1 MSHRT
6 MSPDTE
12 ESASSTARE
21 KARANL
27 RLYEEQKTP
36 DLFEMAWGRFRQDT
50 LAMVGSAVLIVLVLI
65 AACAPLLSRYVT
77 RFTPEEIE
85 LGATLKPP
93 GYRQSETEPVHWLG
107 TDELG
112 RDVLTRA
119 MYGGRVSLYVSF
131 LTVAISLTFGTVVG
145 ACAGFYGGLIDNLL
159 MRFVDIILSI
169 PGLFL
174 LILISVV
181 FHPGV
186 TGLAFVIAS
195 LSWMGTSRLVRGE
208 FLALKARDFVD
219 AAKVVGVKNS
229 RIIFRHILPN
239 ATSPI
244 IVAATLALGNVILTE
259 AALSFLALGVQPPT
273 PSWGNML
280 NNAQQYLYRGPFL
293 IIIPGFFIFITVLAG
308 NLMGNGLRDALDPKT
323 RR

>member
-1 MSHRT
+1 MT
-6 MSPDTE
+6 AEVLGTP
-12 ESASSTARE
+12 SA
-21 KARANL
+21 ARAKAL
-27 RLYEEQKTP
+27 AQMRLAQQQSTP
-36 DLFEMAWGRFRQDT
+36 GLLEMAWQRFRRDK
-50 LAMVGSAVLIVLVLI
+50 LAMAGTAVLILLVAVSLS
-65 AACAPLLSRYVT
+65 APLLARYVT
-77 RFTPEEIE
+77 GYTPEQIE
-85 LGATLKPP
+85 LAGTLKPP
-93 GYRQSETEPVHWLG
+93 GARSSDDARVHWLG

-119 MYGGRVSLYVSF
+119 IYGGRVSLYVSL
-131 LTVAISLTFGTVVG
+131 LTVLISLTLGTVTG
-145 ACAGFYGGLIDNLL
+145 AIAGFYGSWADNVL
-159 MRFVDIILSI
+159 MRFVDVMLSI

-181 FHPGV
+181 FRPGV

-219 AAKVVGVKNS
+219 AAKVVGARNS

-244 IVAATLALGNVILTE
+244 IVSATLALGGVILTE

-280 NNAQQYLYRGPFL
+280 TNAQQYLYRAPYL
-293 IIIPGFFIFITVLAG
+293 IVIPGFFIFVTVLSG
-308 NLMGNGLRDALDPKT
+308 NLMGNGLRDALDPKM

>member
-1 MSHRT
+1 MSAEGIQDTHRQ
-6 MSPDTE
+6 
-12 ESASSTARE
+12 ARE
-21 KARANL
+21 KALAQL
-27 RLYEEQKTP
+27 KLYEEQETP
-36 DLFEMAWGRFRQDT
+36 GLLEMAWQRFRRDK
-50 LAMVGSAVLIVLVLI
+50 LAMAGGAVLIVLVTI
-65 AACAPLLSRYVT
+65 ALCAPLLSRYVT
-77 RFTPEEIE
+77 RFTPEQVE
-85 LGATLKPP
+85 LGAPLKPP
-93 GYRQSETEPVHWLG
+93 GFHKSPDQPKHWLG

-119 MYGGRVSLYVSF
+119 IYGGRVSLYVSF
-131 LTVAISLTFGTVVG
+131 LTVLISLTVGTVVG
-145 ACAGFYGGLIDNLL
+145 AVAGYYGGVVDMIL
-159 MRFVDIILSI
+159 MRFVDIMLSI
-169 PGLFL
+169 PALFL

-208 FLALKARDFVD
+208 FMALKARDFVD
-219 AAKVVGVKNS
+219 AARVVGARNS
-229 RIIFRHILPN
+229 QIIFRHILPN

-244 IVAATLALGNVILTE
+244 IVSATLALGGVILTE

-280 NNAQQYLYRGPFL
+280 TKAQQYLYSAPYL
-293 IIIPGFFIFITVLAG
+293 IVIPGFFIFITVLSG
-308 NLMGNGLRDALDPKT
+308 NLMGNGLRDALDPKM

>member
-1 MSHRT
+1 MSAET
-6 MSPDTE
+6 IGTVPG
-12 ESASSTARE
+12 TARE
-21 KARANL
+21 RALANL

-36 DLFEMAWGRFRQDT
+36 GLVEMAWQRFRQDR
-50 LAMVGSAVLIVLVLI
+50 LAMIGAAVLILLI
-65 AACAPLLSRYVT
+65 LLSVGAPLLSKHVT
-77 RFTPEEIE
+77 KFTPEEIE
-85 LGATLKPP
+85 LGAILKAP
-93 GYRQSETEPVHWLG
+93 GYQRSDDEPVHWLG

-119 MYGGRVSLYVSF
+119 IYGGRVSLYVSF
-131 LTVAISLTFGTVVG
+131 LTVVIALSVGTLVG
-145 ACAGFYGGLIDNLL
+145 AIAGFYGGMVEALL
-159 MRFVDIILSI
+159 MRFVDIVLSI

-195 LSWMGTSRLVRGE
+195 LSWMGASRLVRGE

-219 AAKVVGVKNS
+219 AAKVVGAKPS
-229 RIIFRHILPN
+229 HIIFRHILPN

-280 NNAQQYLYRGPFL
+280 NKAQQYLYSAPHL
-293 IIIPGFFIFITVLAG
+293 IVIPGFFIFVTVLAG
-308 NLMGNGLRDALDPKT
+308 NLMGNGLRDALDPRM
-323 RR
+323 RRG

>member
-1 MSHRT
+1 M
-6 MSPDTE
+6 
-12 ESASSTARE
+12 ARV
-21 KARANL
+21 
-27 RLYEEQKTP
+27 RLQEEQRTP
-36 DLFEMAWGRFRQDT
+36 GLVEMAWQRFRRDK
-50 LAMVGSAVLIVLVLI
+50 LAMVGAAVLLFLVLLSLS
-65 AACAPLLSRYVT
+65 APLVSRYVT

-85 LGATLKPP
+85 LGAILKPP
-93 GYRQSETEPVHWLG
+93 GFQKAPDQPVHWLG

-119 MYGGRVSLYVSF
+119 VYGGRVSLYVSF
-131 LTVAISLTFGTVVG
+131 LTVVISVTVGTLVG
-145 ACAGFYGGLIDNLL
+145 AVAGFYGGVVDTIL
-159 MRFVDIILSI
+159 MRFVDIVLSI

-195 LSWMGTSRLVRGE
+195 LSWMGASRLVRGE
-208 FLALKARDFVD
+208 FLSLKSRDYVD
-219 AAKVVGVKNS
+219 AAWVVGAKPMQ
-229 RIIFRHILPN
+229 IIFRHILPN

-280 NNAQQYLYRGPFL
+280 NNAQQYLYSAPYL
-293 IIIPGFFIFITVLAG
+293 IVIPGFFIFVTVLSG
-308 NLMGNGLRDALDPKT
+308 NLMGNGLRDALDPRM
-323 RR
+323 RRE

>member
-1 MSHRT
+1 
-6 MSPDTE
+6 
-12 ESASSTARE
+12 
-21 KARANL
+21 
-27 RLYEEQKTP
+27 
-36 DLFEMAWGRFRQDT
+36 MAWQRFRRDK
-50 LAMVGSAVLIVLVLI
+50 LAMAGTAVLILLI
-65 AACAPLLSRYVT
+65 ALAASAPLLARHVT
-77 RFTPEEIE
+77 GYTPEQIE
-85 LGATLKPP
+85 LGSTLKPP
-93 GYRQSETEPVHWLG
+93 GYQSSEDAAVHWLG

-119 MYGGRVSLYVSF
+119 IYGGRVSLYVSV
-131 LTVAISLTFGTVVG
+131 LTVLISLTVGTVIG
-145 ACAGFYGGLIDNLL
+145 AIAGFHGSWVDNVL
-159 MRFVDIILSI
+159 MRLVDIMLSI

-181 FHPGV
+181 FRPGV

-208 FLALKARDFVD
+208 VLALKARDFVD
-219 AAKVVGVKNS
+219 AAKVVGARNS

-244 IVAATLALGNVILTE
+244 IVSATLALGGVILTE
-259 AALSFLALGVQPPT
+259 AALSFLAFGVQPPT

-280 NNAQQYLYRGPFL
+280 TNAQQYLYRAPYL
-293 IIIPGFFIFITVLAG
+293 IVIPGFFILVTVLSG
-308 NLMGNGLRDALDPKT
+308 NLMGNGLRDALDPKM